1 MSHILRAPRA
11 TTIFAAG
18 ILAAT
23 FLVSSSSI
31 GGINGGAVP
40 GFHQF
45 YESVIIKTCSDDQ
58 CVIQLDPVPAN
69 TLLQATN
76 LFCSAQIQA
85 PQATPVI
92 RISMFQGP
100 LATAKPKENFLV
112 AAGNNSQLSLFT
124 LNQPIRSFF
133 AAGTRPILTTGVD
146 FATSIGLHC
155 KLSGDL
161 VKL

>member
-1 MSHILRAPRA
+1 MSHVFRARA

-18 ILAAT
+18 ILAT
-23 FLVSSSSI
+23 SVFVSSSGMAGVGS
-31 GGINGGAVP
+31 GAVP

-45 YESVIIKTCSDDQ
+45 YESVIIKTCPDSQ

-112 AAGNNSQLSLFT
+112 APGNNSQLSLFT
-124 LNQPIRSFF
+124 LNHPIRSFF
-133 AAGTRPILTTGVD
+133 AAGTRPILTTGSD
-146 FATSIGLHC
+146 FATSIVLHC